1 MPDSDQE
8 GRDLQDK
15 GIERSKKI
23 QPLPRNPVVVT
34 VIAGGPV
41 LVVDPDRRGRVVG
54 ALDDLVEQCLFG
66 LVALEPNTAHAQ
78 TARSPPLTGVRDC
91 VPCRLGKG

>member
-41 LVVDPDRRGRVVG
+41 HGTVLVVDPDRRGRVVG
-54 ALDDLVEQCLFG
+54 ALDHVHVITHG
-66 LVALEPNTAHAQ
+66 AQ
-78 TARSPPLTGVRDC
+78 LRDAE
-91 VPCRLGKG
+91 G

>member
-54 ALDDLVEQCLFG
+54 ALDHVHVITHGAQLRDAEGRHQQGYLDPVWLG
-66 LVALEPNTAHAQ
+66 LVS
-78 TARSPPLTGVRDC
+78 SPIW
-91 VPCRLGKG
+91 